1 MSGLLGRKEAAVH
14 SIADLFAS
22 TEDLKQILDQFPK
35 QRIAVVGDFFLDKYL
50 VIDASLEEPSIETG
64 LPAHQVTEVRN
75 SPGAAGTVV
84 NNLVALEAGRVAAF
98 GVVGNDGNGY
108 ELREALSRMGVDVSS
123 LLTDPAVLTPTYM
136 KPVRRTPDGVET
148 ELSRLDVLN
157 RARRTEK
164 GEDLRRSLS
173 KRIREFD
180 VLLVMDQVCHIV
192 DEPMRAMLAEIGVK
206 HPGLFVLVD
215 SRFAALN
222 YRNVRIKP
230 NAHEIRDALMFL
242 PATLVDKAV
251 SLADRCRRDVFVTF
265 GKEGIVVAGPETPP
279 QRVKAVK
286 VGEPT
291 DPTGAGDSASAGIAL
306 ASVSGATN
314 LQAAAVGNLV
324 ASITVEQ
331 LRTTG
336 VASREKVLER
346 FVEIA
351 SSAK

>member
-1 MSGLLGRKEAAVH
+1 VSGNFGRNATATY
-14 SIADLFAS
+14 SASDLF
-22 TEDLKQILDQFPK
+22 TGPEDLKRILDQFPSR
-35 QRIAVVGDFFLDKYL
+35 RIAVVGDFFLDKYFI
-50 VIDASLEEPSIETG
+50 IDATLEEPSIETG
-64 LPAHQVTEVRN
+64 LPAHQVTEIRN

-84 NNLVALEAGRVAAF
+84 NNLVALDAGKVSAF
-98 GVVGNDGNGY
+98 GVVGEDGAGF
-108 ELREALSRMGVDVSS
+108 ELRGSLSRMGVDVSS

-157 RARRTEK
+157 RTRRTGK
-164 GEDLRRSLS
+164 GEELRRSLA
-173 KRIREFD
+173 KRIGEFD
-180 VLLVMDQVCHIV
+180 VLLVMDQVCHII
-192 DEPMRAMLAEIGVK
+192 DEPMRALLAELGVK
-206 HPGLFVLVD
+206 HPGLFILVD

-222 YRNVRIKP
+222 YHNVRIKP

-265 GKEGIVVAGPETPP
+265 GKEGIIVAGPETPP
-279 QRVKAVK
+279 QRVKAVN
-286 VGEPT
+286 VSEPT

-306 ASVSGATN
+306 ASASGATN

-336 VASREKVLER
+336 TASREKVLQR
-346 FVEIA
+346 FVEVA
-351 SSAK
+351 AKSN